1 MHRRRKRW
9 QNFYPR
15 PPCGGRQIEPFL
27 EVYTWDF
34 YPRPPCGGRHEN
46 QQAGGPA
53 AAYFYPRPPC
63 GGRRGTVRSR
73 TVRALYFYP
82 RPPCGGRRGAGV
94 PLRKCFFIS
103 IHALR
108 AEGDFTPPQ
117 ISPQRPYFYP
127 RPPCGGRPLQPP
139 VKGLAPDL
147 ISIHAL
153 RAEGDRYRIAVDV
166 QAFEFLSTPSVRR
179 ATCRGRP
186 CHRGRHISIHALRA
200 EGDSSSSVLPSINVY
215 FYPRPPCG
223 GRLVPGPVRRM

>member
-1 MHRRRKRW
+1 MRRATD
-9 QNFYPR
+9 
-15 PPCGGRQIEPFL
+15 GAL
-27 EVYTWDF
+27 
-34 YPRPPCGGRHEN
+34 
-46 QQAGGPA
+46 
-53 AAYFYPRPPC
+53 
-63 GGRRGTVRSR
+63 RSSMF
-73 TVRALYFYP
+73 ALYFYP